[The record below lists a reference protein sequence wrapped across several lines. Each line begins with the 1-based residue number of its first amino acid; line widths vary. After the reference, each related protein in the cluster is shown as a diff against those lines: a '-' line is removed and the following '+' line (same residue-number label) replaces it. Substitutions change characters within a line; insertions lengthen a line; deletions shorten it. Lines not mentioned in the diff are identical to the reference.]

1 MAVRSVAREP
11 VSTDQLAALFP
22 GARLIVAANR
32 APYRRGTGFH
42 GEPRWERPAG
52 GLTAALDPL
61 MQRSGGIWVAAEP
74 GDAQVLAVP
83 PEDPRY
89 HVDVIGVPAEVYRS
103 YYSGYSNGG
112 LWPLFHNLIERAHFR
127 PSDWG
132 AYRQVNRLFAER
144 IAKVATADDVV
155 FLHDYQLAMVP
166 GYLRNLGYTGPI
178 AHFWHIPW
186 PPTVVL
192 RLLPERRPILQGLL
206 QADWLGFQTEDS
218 VDAFASAVRKE
229 LGARNARDADGVRVF
244 YQGRVTRLAAVPIS
258 IDAARVEE
266 IAHAAVTE
274 DRIVKLRRHFGLNE
288 SAMLLGVDRLDYTKG
303 IPARLDGFA
312 RLLARYPSLHGKI
325 RFVQVAVPTRTEI
338 PDYRR
343 LARSVRHRVQEINRR
358 YGRPDWHPVRLI
370 ERNLRLDQLVA
381 LYRLADVAVV
391 SSLYDGLNLVAKE
404 YVAARVDGDGA
415 LCLSETAGAYQELRD
430 AFPLSAISPERIAE
444 GLARA
449 LFASP
454 EERAAR
460 MTSLRAAVARN
471 TIDTWLGLVLQGLR
485 SSTPAQLSGENATP
499 V

>member
-1 MAVRSVAREP
+1 MAARAS
-11 VSTDQLAALFP
+11 STGASAENLMRGLFP

-32 APYRRGTGFH
+32 APYRQAAGLH

-61 MQRSGGIWVAAEP
+61 MQRFGGVWVAAQP
-74 GDAQVLAVP
+74 GSAQELSVP
-83 PEDPRY
+83 PEEPRY
-89 HVDVIGVPAEVYRS
+89 QVEVLGIHPEVYRA
-103 YYSGYSNGG
+103 YYSGYANSG
-112 LWPLFHNLIERAHFR
+112 LWPLCHNLVERAHFR
-127 PSDWG
+127 PSDWI

-144 IAKVATADDVV
+144 IAEVARPEDIV

-166 GYLRNLGYTGPI
+166 GYLRGLGYSGPI

-192 RLLPERRPILQGLL
+192 RLLPERRLLLQGLL
-206 QADWLGFQTEDS
+206 EADWLGFQTEDS
-218 VDAFASAVRKE
+218 VDAFASAARKE
-229 LGARNARDADGVRVF
+229 LGARVLREADGIRLL
-244 YQGRVTRLAAVPIS
+244 YQGRMTSLAAVPIS

-266 IAHAAVTE
+266 IARAAVTKERIEKFRAHLGLE
-274 DRIVKLRRHFGLNE
+274 D
-288 SAMLLGVDRLDYTKG
+288 SALLLGVDRLDYTKG

-312 RLLARYPSLHGKI
+312 RMLARYPSLQGK
-325 RFVQVAVPTRTEI
+325 VQFLQIGVPSRREI

-343 LARSVRHRVQEINRR
+343 LAAAVRRRAQDINRR
-358 YGRPDWHPVRLI
+358 YGKPGWRPVRLI

-381 LYRLADVAVV
+381 LYRIADIAVV

-404 YVAARVDGDGA
+404 YVAARVDNGGA

-430 AFPLSAISPERIAE
+430 AFPLSPLSPERIAE

-449 LFASP
+449 LFASE
-454 EERAAR
+454 EERTRR
-460 MTSLRAAVARN
+460 MTALRAAVARN
-471 TIDTWLGLVLQGLR
+471 TIDTWLGRVVQGLR
-485 SSTPAQLSGENATP
+485 SAVPQLSGENATP

>member
-1 MAVRSVAREP
+1 MQ
-11 VSTDQLAALFP
+11 TLFP

-32 APYRRGTGFH
+32 APYRRATGLH

-61 MQRSGGIWVAAEP
+61 MQRFGGVWVAAQAGAE
-74 GDAQVLAVP
+74 QELAVP

-89 HVDVIGVPAEVYRS
+89 QVEVLGIAPEVYRA
-103 YYSGYSNGG
+103 YYSGYCNAG
-112 LWPLFHNLIERAHFR
+112 LWPLCHNLVERAHFR
-127 PSDWG
+127 PSDWI

-144 IAKVATADDVV
+144 IAQVANADDIV

-166 GYLRNLGYTGPI
+166 GYLRGLGHTGPI

-192 RLLPERRPILQGLL
+192 RLLPERRLILQGLL
-206 QADWLGFQTEDS
+206 EADWLGFQTEDS
-218 VDAFASAVRKE
+218 VDAFVSAARKE
-229 LGARNARDADGVRVF
+229 LGARILREADGIRLL

-266 IAHAAVTE
+266 IARAPLTE
-274 DRIVKLRRHFGLNE
+274 DRIVKLRSRLGLQD
-288 SAMLLGVDRLDYTKG
+288 SALLLGVDRLDYTKG
-303 IPARLDGFA
+303 IPARLDGFS
-312 RLLARYPSLHGKI
+312 RLLVRYPSLHGK
-325 RFVQVAVPTRTEI
+325 VQFLQIGVPTRTEI
-338 PDYRR
+338 QDYRR
-343 LARSVRHRVQEINRR
+343 LASAVRRRVQDINRR
-358 YGRPDWHPVRLI
+358 HGRPGWRPVRLV

-404 YVAARVDGDGA
+404 YVAARVDGGGA

-430 AFPLSAISPERIAE
+430 AFPLSPLSPERVAE

-449 LFASP
+449 LFSSS
-454 EERAAR
+454 EERERR
-460 MTSLRAAVARN
+460 MKALRAAVARN
-471 TIDTWLGLVLQGLR
+471 TIDTWLSRVLQGLR
-485 SSTPAQLSGENATP
+485 SAAPQLSGENATP